1 MRRGAPSRA
10 VIEALRATS
19 PGTRAGLAATTAV
32 AGFLAWNAAA
42 SVLLSWKLGI
52 PDADPLRAWWTYW
65 RAYPLVH
72 PRVGDTVV
80 QMVAENR
87 EVRRALLLSAA
98 VPTLAAVSIGVNV
111 ARAAWGWESKRQDD
125 NARWASWR
133 HMRRAGFSP
142 RTGLYLGLLA
152 GRYLRLGTPRQRKHP
167 AIIAPSQ
174 SGKGV
179 GFVVPA
185 GLCDPGEKASF
196 VFVDPKFQ
204 AFQRT
209 AGWQKHIGAHVVLF
223 APLSE
228 TGQTARY
235 NPCAYVRRAP
245 DGSPTVDTWGDLE
258 DIVRFQITTDEKN
271 PFWTDS
277 SRIAYT
283 ATLCFLAETPGADFT
298 VPGAIDL
305 MNRPDAPAY
314 IARMLAERA
323 AAGKPYSAVCA
334 DNLREFLAG
343 SEDGEKLRDGIRK
356 TIKSKLGVFL
366 NPRIRAA
373 MSANDFDLRR
383 VLKDRTALYLGMA
396 FPDLDKLQ
404 PLLTLLL
411 QQMVDL
417 NTRGT
422 PGLDPDVKYEC
433 NVVYDEFTNLGRME
447 KAKGHFSYAAEYGFR
462 LIPVFQSYAQLFG
475 TYGKDDGQAI
485 LDNCKIE
492 VILGGIKNVETC
504 KTISARLGTVR
515 GARKS
520 RSSGGGFAG
529 FADLF
534 RGRVSTSETV
544 QPLITPYGVE
554 HLPDDTA
561 LVMHGGSDGCLVKR
575 IRYFENYRFR
585 TRVMPPPDIPAIE
598 VNLLYDN
605 ASLDSEPKPGAA
617 RAPARAFKRPA
628 KGKAGA
634 NGKPESAAPAAGR
647 DLEMSVA
654 QAEATLGLA
663 SGGTFDLAAFRQSP
677 AEAQAQYSRVVHGL
691 TAAKARAP

>member
-1 MRRGAPSRA
+1 MRQWLMHRPLPVQVGLAVGA
-10 VIEALRATS
+10 
-19 PGTRAGLAATTAV
+19 AGLAFV
-32 AGFLAWNAAA
+32 AWNG
-42 SVLLSWKLGI
+42 VVSWVTLRHLGI
-52 PDADPLRAWWTYW
+52 TPEPHWGVTERLFRWWTYW
-65 RAYPLVH
+65 SGHPNPAYSPGQQRLVWWGVH
-72 PRVGDTVV
+72 QGWALASAGVFCAASLALRCTVGEAWMGT
-80 QMVAENR
+80 
-87 EVRRALLLSAA
+87 RR
-98 VPTLAAVSIGVNV
+98 G
-111 ARAAWGWESKRQDD
+111 DD
-125 NARWASWR
+125 NARWASWAD
-133 HMRRAGFSP
+133 MRRSGFSGT
-142 RTGLYLGLLA
+142 TGLYLGQLNF
-152 GRYLRLGTPRQRKHP
+152 RYLRLGAPRQRKHV
-167 AIIAPSQ
+167 AIVAPSQ

-209 AGWQKHIGAHVVLF
+209 AGWQKSIGANVVLF

-258 DIVRFQITTDEKN
+258 DIVRFQIATDEKN

-283 ATLCFLAETPGADFT
+283 AALCFLAETPGADFT
-298 VPGAIDL
+298 IPGAIDL
-305 MNRPDAPAY
+305 MNRTDAPAY
-314 IARMLAERA
+314 ITRMLHERA
-323 AAGKPYSAVCA
+323 DAGKPYSAVTA
-334 DNLREFLAG
+334 DNLRQFVAV
-343 SEDGEKLRDGIRK
+343 SEEGDKLREGIRM
-356 TIKSKLGVFL
+356 TIKSKFGVFL
-366 NPRIRAA
+366 NPRVRAA
-373 MSANDFDLRR
+373 MAANDFDLRR
-383 VLKDRTALYLGMA
+383 VLKDRTALYIGMA
-396 FPDLDKLQ
+396 FPDLEKLQ

-433 NVVYDEFTNLGRME
+433 NVVYDEFTNIGRME
-447 KAKGHFSYAAEYGFR
+447 KGKGHFSYAAEYGFR

-492 VILGGIKNVETC
+492 VVLGGIKNADTTKV
-504 KTISARLGTVR
+504 ISARLGTVR
-515 GARKS
+515 GVRKS
-520 RSSGGGFAG
+520 MSPAGGAAG
-529 FADLF
+529 LWDKL

-598 VNLLYDN
+598 VNLLYDT
-605 ASLDSEPKPGAA
+605 APLDSQPKPEAGAKP
-617 RAPARAFKRPA
+617 APATASKRPA
-628 KGKAGA
+628 KGKAG
-634 NGKPESAAPAAGR
+634 GKGDGKAKGASGAVSAADR

-654 QAEATLGLA
+654 QAEATLFAATAGKV
-663 SGGTFDLAAFRQSP
+663 DLAAFAQSP
-677 AEAQAQYSRVVHGL
+677 QAAKAQIDRVVHGL
-691 TAAKARAP
+691 PVAKGRSR

>member
-1 MRRGAPSRA
+1 MSRWWWTLLLPSGAAA
-10 VIEALRATS
+10 VAFGWLALASLLFQEVMKSFGYGVPYS
-19 PGTRAGLAATTAV
+19 PRLWLDALPYHAGNWRVTLGLASSAV
-32 AGFLAWNAAA
+32 
-42 SVLLSWKLGI
+42 
-52 PDADPLRAWWTYW
+52 
-65 RAYPLVH
+65 
-72 PRVGDTVV
+72 
-80 QMVAENR
+80 
-87 EVRRALLLSAA
+87 
-98 VPTLAAVSIGVNV
+98 VPTLGTAFFGAIA
-111 ARAAWGWESKRQDD
+111 ARAVGGWGTGPRADD
-125 NARWASWR
+125 DARWATWR
-133 HMRRAGFSP
+133 HMRRAGFSA

-152 GRYLRLGTPRQRKHP
+152 GRYLRLGTPRQRKHM
-167 AIIAPSQ
+167 AIVAPSQ

-209 AGWQKHIGAHVVLF
+209 AGWQKSIGANVVLF

-258 DIVRFQITTDEKN
+258 DIVRFQIATDEKN
-271 PFWTDS
+271 PFWTDA

-283 ATLCFLAETPGADFT
+283 AVLCFLAETPGADFT
-298 VPGAIDL
+298 IPGAIDL

-314 IARMLAERA
+314 MTRMLRERA
-323 AAGKPYSAVCA
+323 DAGKPYSAVCA
-334 DNLREFLAG
+334 DNLREFLSGA
-343 SEDGEKLRDGIRK
+343 EDGEKLRDGIRK

-366 NPRIRAA
+366 NPRVRAA
-373 MSANDFDLRR
+373 MSGNDFDLRR

-396 FPDLDKLQ
+396 FPDLEKLQ

-422 PGLDPDVKYEC
+422 PGLDPGVKYEC
-433 NVVYDEFTNLGRME
+433 NVLYDEFTNIGRME
-447 KAKGHFSYAAEYGFR
+447 KAKAHFSYAAEYGFR

-492 VILGGIKNVETC
+492 VVLGGVKNVETC
-504 KTISARLGTVR
+504 QTISKRLGTVR

-520 RSSGGGFAG
+520 WSAGGFG
-529 FADLF
+529 GLADLF

-585 TRVMPPPDIPAIE
+585 TRVLPPPDVPAIE
-598 VNLLYDN
+598 VELLYDAVPPAQPAATPPAPPEAKQ
-605 ASLDSEPKPGAA
+605 ASG
-617 RAPARAFKRPA
+617 RPA
-628 KGKAGA
+628 KAGVKGKA
-634 NGKPESAAPAAGR
+634 KPKAEAKGPDR
-647 DLEMSVA
+647 ELEMSVA
-654 QAEATLGLA
+654 QAEVTLGLA
-663 SGGTFDLAAFRQSP
+663 SGGAFDLAAFKQSP
-677 AEAQAQYSRVVHGL
+677 AEAKAQYERVVHGL
-691 TAAKARAP
+691 PTAKGRAR

>member
-1 MRRGAPSRA
+1 MTGGWGRWWWVLLIPGGAAAAALGWLALSSLLFQELMRGFGYSVPYSTRLWLD
-10 VIEALRATS
+10 ALPYHSGNWRVTL
-19 PGTRAGLAATTAV
+19 GLA
-32 AGFLAWNAAA
+32 
-42 SVLLSWKLGI
+42 S
-52 PDADPLRAWWTYW
+52 
-65 RAYPLVH
+65 
-72 PRVGDTVV
+72 
-80 QMVAENR
+80 
-87 EVRRALLLSAA
+87 SAA
-98 VPTLAAVSIGVNV
+98 VATPVSLLPGAALLARLLSP
-111 ARAAWGWESKRQDD
+111 KRGDD

-142 RTGLYLGLLA
+142 RTGLYLGQLA
-152 GRYLRLGTPRQRKHP
+152 GRYLRLGTPRQRKHV
-167 AIIAPSQ
+167 AIVAPSQ

-185 GLCDPGEKASF
+185 GLCDPGEAVSL

-209 AGWQKHIGAHVVLF
+209 AGWQKAIGARVVLF

-235 NPCAYVRRAP
+235 NPCAYVRRAA

-258 DIVRFQITTDEKN
+258 DIVRFQIATDEKN

-283 ATLCFLAETPGADFT
+283 AVLCFLAETPGADFT
-298 VPGAIDL
+298 IPGAIDL
-305 MNRPDAPAY
+305 MNRADAPAY
-314 IARMLAERA
+314 ITHALRERA
-323 AAGKPYSAVCA
+323 GAGKPYSAVCA
-334 DNLREFLAG
+334 DNLREFLSGA
-343 SEDGEKLRDGIRK
+343 EDGEKLRDGIRK

-366 NPRIRAA
+366 NPRVRAA
-373 MSANDFDLRR
+373 LSANDFDLRR

-396 FPDLDKLQ
+396 FPDLEKLQ

-422 PGLDPDVKYEC
+422 PGLDPEVKYEC
-433 NVVYDEFTNLGRME
+433 VVVYDEFTNIGRME
-447 KAKGHFSYAAEYGFR
+447 KAKAHFSYAAEYGFR
-462 LIPVFQSYAQLFG
+462 LMPVFQSYAQLAG
-475 TYGKDDGQAI
+475 TYGKDDANAI

-492 VILGGIKNVETC
+492 VVLGGIKNVETC
-504 KTISARLGTVR
+504 QTISKRLGTVR
-515 GARKS
+515 GVRKS
-520 RSSGGGFAG
+520 TSGGGMAG

-534 RGRVSTSETV
+534 RGRVSRAETV

-585 TRVMPPPDIPAIE
+585 TRVLPPPDVPAIE
-598 VNLLYDN
+598 VELLYDKLPS
-605 ASLDSEPKPGAA
+605 APSTPSPAPEKPGPKRAA
-617 RAPARAFKRPA
+617 NGGAGAKPA
-628 KGKAGA
+628 GKAGA
-634 NGKPESAAPAAGR
+634 KPKGGKPAASGP
-647 DLEMSVA
+647 DCELEMSVA
-654 QAEATLGLA
+654 QAEATLFAA
-663 SGGTFDLAAFRQSP
+663 SGGTFDLAAFKQSP
-677 AEAQAQYSRVVHGL
+677 AEAKAQIDRVVHGL
-691 TAAKARAP
+691 PTKPMKGRAR

>member
-1 MRRGAPSRA
+1 MTDRWRRWWWVLLIPGGAA
-10 VIEALRATS
+10 TVALGWLALASLLFQQIMQSFGYGVPYGLHLWLDALPYHAGNWRVTL
-19 PGTRAGLAATTAV
+19 GLASSGV
-32 AGFLAWNAAA
+32 AAA
-42 SVLLSWKLGI
+42 PVSLL
-52 PDADPLRAWWTYW
+52 PAA
-65 RAYPLVH
+65 
-72 PRVGDTVV
+72 
-80 QMVAENR
+80 
-87 EVRRALLLSAA
+87 ALLARL
-98 VPTLAAVSIGVNV
+98 VSPNRG
-111 ARAAWGWESKRQDD
+111 DD
-125 NARWASWR
+125 NARWASWG
-133 HMRRAGFSP
+133 HMRRAGFSA

-152 GRYLRLGTPRQRKHP
+152 GRYLRLGSPRQRKHV
-167 AIIAPSQ
+167 AIVAPSQ

-179 GFVVPA
+179 GFVIPA
-185 GLCDPGEKASF
+185 GLCDPGEMASF

-209 AGWQKHIGAHVVLF
+209 AGWQKSIGANVVLF

-235 NPCAYVRRAP
+235 NPCAYIRRAP
-245 DGSPTVDTWGDLE
+245 DGSPTVDTWNDAE
-258 DIVRFQITTDEKN
+258 DIVRFQIATDEKN
-271 PFWTDS
+271 PFWTDAG
-277 SRIAYT
+277 RISYT
-283 ATLCFLAETPGADFT
+283 AVICFLAETPGADFSI
-298 VPGAIDL
+298 PGAIDL
-305 MNRPDAPAY
+305 MNRSDAPAY
-314 IARMLAERA
+314 IARMLQERA
-323 AAGKPYSAVCA
+323 EAGKPYSAVVA
-334 DNLREFLAG
+334 DNLREFLAD
-343 SEDGEKLRDGIRK
+343 SEEGGKLRDGIRL

-366 NPRIRAA
+366 NPRVRAA
-373 MSANDFDLRR
+373 MSGNTFDLRR
-383 VLKDRTALYLGMA
+383 VLKDRVALYLGMA

-422 PGLDPDVKYEC
+422 PGLDPEVKYEC

-462 LIPVFQSYAQLFG
+462 LIPVFQSYAQLAG
-475 TYGKDDGQAI
+475 TYGKDDANAI

-504 KTISARLGTVR
+504 KTISTRLGTVR

-520 RSSGGGFAG
+520 TSGGGFAG

-534 RGRVSTSETV
+534 RGRVSVADTV

-585 TRVMPPPDIPAIE
+585 TRVFPPPDVPVIE
-598 VNLLYDN
+598 VELLYDT
-605 ASLDSEPKPGAA
+605 ALSKPAAPSTAAEKPGA
-617 RAPARAFKRPA
+617 KRPA
-628 KGKAGA
+628 KGGAGGKPAGA
-634 NGKPESAAPAAGR
+634 TGATAAKPKGGKAAVSGPDRG
-647 DLEMSVA
+647 LEMSVA
-654 QAEATLGLA
+654 QAEATLFAA
-663 SGGTFDLAAFRQSP
+663 SGGTFDLAAFKQSP

-691 TAAKARAP
+691 PTKGRTR

>member
-1 MRRGAPSRA
+1 MSRWWWTLLLPSGAAA
-10 VIEALRATS
+10 VAFGWLALSSLLFQEVMKQFGYGVPYAPRLWLDALPYHVGNWRVTV
-19 PGTRAGLAATTAV
+19 GLAASAV
-32 AGFLAWNAAA
+32 
-42 SVLLSWKLGI
+42 
-52 PDADPLRAWWTYW
+52 
-65 RAYPLVH
+65 
-72 PRVGDTVV
+72 
-80 QMVAENR
+80 
-87 EVRRALLLSAA
+87 
-98 VPTLAAVSIGVNV
+98 VPTLGTLGLGAIA
-111 ARAAWGWESKRQDD
+111 ARAAGGWGKGPRADD
-125 NARWASWR
+125 NARWAAWPD
-133 HMRRAGFSP
+133 MRRSGFSGT
-142 RTGLYLGLLA
+142 TGLYLGQLNF
-152 GRYLRLGTPRQRKHP
+152 RYLRLGAPRQRKHV
-167 AIIAPSQ
+167 AIVAPSQ

-179 GFVVPA
+179 GFVIPA

-209 AGWQKHIGAHVVLF
+209 AGWQKSIGANVILF

-258 DIVRFQITTDEKN
+258 DIVRFQIATDEKN

-277 SRIAYT
+277 SRIAHT
-283 ATLCFLAETPGADFT
+283 AALCFLAETPGADFT
-298 VPGAIDL
+298 IPGGIDL
-305 MNRPDAPAY
+305 MNRTDAPAY
-314 IARMLAERA
+314 ITRMLRERA
-323 AAGKPYSAVCA
+323 EAGNPYSAVCA

-366 NPRIRAA
+366 NPRVRAA
-373 MSANDFDLRR
+373 MAANDFDLRR

-396 FPDLDKLQ
+396 FPDLEKLQ

-422 PGLDPDVKYEC
+422 PGLDPEVKYEC
-433 NVVYDEFTNLGRME
+433 NVVYDEFTNIGRME
-447 KAKGHFSYAAEYGFR
+447 KGKAHFSYAAEYGFR

-492 VILGGIKNVETC
+492 VVLGGIKNADT
-504 KTISARLGTVR
+504 TNIISKRLGTVR
-515 GARKS
+515 GIRKS
-520 RSSGGGFAG
+520 MSPAGGAAG
-529 FADLF
+529 LWDKL

-561 LVMHGGSDGCLVKR
+561 LVMHGGSDGCLVRR
-575 IRYFENYRFR
+575 IKYFENYRFR

-598 VNLLYDN
+598 VNLLYDT
-605 ASLDSEPKPGAA
+605 APLDSEPKPESGAKP
-617 RAPARAFKRPA
+617 APAPAPEKPA
-628 KGKAGA
+628 KGKARGKAKPA
-634 NGKPESAAPAAGR
+634 NGAGTAADR

-654 QAEATLGLA
+654 QAEATLFAATAGKV
-663 SGGTFDLAAFRQSP
+663 DLAAFAQSP
-677 AEAQAQYSRVVHGL
+677 QAAKAQIDRVVHGL
-691 TAAKARAP
+691 PIAKGRAR

>member
-1 MRRGAPSRA
+1 MSRWWWTLLLPSGAAA
-10 VIEALRATS
+10 VAFGWLALSSLLFQEAMKQFGYGALSYTPRLWLDAVPYHSGNWRVTL
-19 PGTRAGLAATTAV
+19 GLAASAV
-32 AGFLAWNAAA
+32 L
-42 SVLLSWKLGI
+42 
-52 PDADPLRAWWTYW
+52 
-65 RAYPLVH
+65 
-72 PRVGDTVV
+72 
-80 QMVAENR
+80 
-87 EVRRALLLSAA
+87 
-98 VPTLAAVSIGVNV
+98 PTLGTLGFVAIG
-111 ARAAWGWESKRQDD
+111 ARAAGGWGKGPRADD
-125 NARWASWR
+125 NARWATWPD
-133 HMRRAGFSP
+133 MRRSGFSGT
-142 RTGLYLGLLA
+142 TGLYLGQLNF
-152 GRYLRLGTPRQRKHP
+152 RYLRLGAPRQRKHA
-167 AIIAPSQ
+167 AIVAPSQ

-209 AGWQKHIGAHVVLF
+209 AGWQKSIGANVVLF

-258 DIVRFQITTDEKN
+258 DIVRFQIATDEKN

-283 ATLCFLAETPGADFT
+283 AALCFLAETPGADFT
-298 VPGAIDL
+298 IPGAIDL
-305 MNRPDAPAY
+305 MNRTDAPAY
-314 IARMLAERA
+314 ITRMLRERA
-323 AAGKPYSAVCA
+323 EAGKPYSAVCA

-366 NPRIRAA
+366 NPRVRAA
-373 MSANDFDLRR
+373 MAANDFDLRR

-396 FPDLDKLQ
+396 FPDLEKLQ

-433 NVVYDEFTNLGRME
+433 NVVYDEFTNIGRME
-447 KAKGHFSYAAEYGFR
+447 KGKAHFSYAAEYGFR

-492 VILGGIKNVETC
+492 VVLGGIKNADTT
-504 KTISARLGTVR
+504 KIISARLGTVR
-515 GARKS
+515 GIRKS
-520 RSSGGGFAG
+520 MSPAGGAAG
-529 FADLF
+529 LWDKL
-534 RGRVSTSETV
+534 RGRISASETV

-554 HLPDDTA
+554 HLSDDTA

-575 IRYFENYRFR
+575 IKYFENYRFR
-585 TRVMPPPDIPAIE
+585 TRVMPPPDIPTIE
-598 VNLLYDN
+598 VNLLYDT
-605 ASLDSEPKPGAA
+605 APLDTESKPEP
-617 RAPARAFKRPA
+617 APAPTPERPA
-628 KGKAGA
+628 KGKAGGKGGRKVKGA
-634 NGKPESAAPAAGR
+634 NGAAAADR

-654 QAEATLGLA
+654 QAEATLFA
-663 SGGTFDLAAFRQSP
+663 ATGGKVDLAAFAQSP
-677 AEAQAQYSRVVHGL
+677 QAAKAQIDRVVHGL
-691 TAAKARAP
+691 PVAKGRAR